1 MDVLQFI
8 ELFLDHE
15 DDGIVDDEDTF
26 PSIAVALTTRRRE
39 HVPKVIGFVEDV
51 VPNYSNADFRSD
63 FRIGAPIF
71 DILLGMN
78 AILMI

>member
-39 HVPKVIGFVEDV
+39 HVPKVIGFDEDV
-51 VPNYSNADFRSD
+51 VPNYSMLSLVTIVTWSWRT
-63 FRIGAPIF
+63 
-71 DILLGMN
+71 L
-78 AILMI
+78 